1 MSFMQTIFK
10 IVLLSLLLS
19 QNNAAF
25 SDSGSTKKPHWGYT
39 GENGAENWG
48 KLDESY
54 KICSMG
60 INQSPINIQKT
71 QAKENES
78 LAKLDFSYSGIPL
91 TVLNNGHTI
100 QVNYPKGSKL
110 EVGRKQY
117 GLLQFHFHTPSE
129 HALDGKKSA
138 MEVHF
143 VNQNEDGSL
152 AVIGVLM
159 NKGKKNNALASIFDN
174 MPKKEG
180 TSVNV
185 NLVNFEAEDVIPK
198 GSKYFTYKGSLTTPP
213 CSQIV
218 TWYVLKEQ
226 IEVSAEQIKKFQ
238 SIFKMNA
245 RPIQALS
252 NRAIERND

>member
-10 IVLLSLLLS
+10 IVLLFLLLS
-19 QNNAAF
+19 QSSAYSN
-25 SDSGSTKKPHWGYT
+25 SDSKKPHWGYT
-39 GENGAENWG
+39 GENGADNWG
-48 KLDESY
+48 KLDETY
-54 KICSMG
+54 KICSTG
-60 INQSPINIQKT
+60 INQSPINIQMK

-78 LAKLDFSYSGIPL
+78 LPKLDFSYSGIPL

-100 QVNYPKGSKL
+100 QVNYPKGSKI
-110 EVGRKQY
+110 EIGRKQY

-129 HALDGKKSA
+129 HAFDGKRSA

-159 NKGKKNNALASIFDN
+159 KKGKKNNALASIFDN
-174 MPKKEG
+174 MPKKES
-180 TSVNV
+180 TLTNV
-185 NLVNFEAEDVIPK
+185 NNVNFEAEDVIPK
-198 GSKYFTYKGSLTTPP
+198 GSKYFTYSGSLTTPP

-226 IEVSAEQIKKFQ
+226 IEVSIEQIKRFQ
-238 SIFKMNA
+238 NIFNMNA

-252 NRAIERND
+252 NRAVERND